1 MIPAT
6 TRSFID
12 NLVDYYISE
21 ASSYKQMAKTYA
33 DEVENIPAVTFGLI
47 VGSIYSAFLQAYDNQ
62 RQKPPLEDI
71 QEFTQ
76 IIKRRAAQ
84 IKRSILDAKT

>member
-21 ASSYKQMAKTYA
+21 AASYKQMAKTYA
-33 DEVENIPAVTFGLI
+33 DEVIDIPAATFGLI

-62 RQKPPLEDI
+62 NQKPPLEDV
-71 QEFTQ
+71 QEFTR

-84 IKRSILDAKT
+84 IKRSILDAKM